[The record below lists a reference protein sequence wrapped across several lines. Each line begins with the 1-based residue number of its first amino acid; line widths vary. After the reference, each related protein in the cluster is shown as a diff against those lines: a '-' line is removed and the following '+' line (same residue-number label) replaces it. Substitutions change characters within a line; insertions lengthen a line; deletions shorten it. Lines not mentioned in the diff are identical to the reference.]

1 MYKQKTASL
10 ILIKVAMKKIILFAI
25 SVCGLFVSSIHG
37 QSLLQNP
44 AGRHALSLNGK
55 WQVIIDPYN
64 AGTTWKPIWK
74 DQHATG
80 KYDFYEYAF
89 TNTVTLTVPGD
100 FNHQMPELKYY
111 ESTVWYKKTF
121 AYRLQPGKK
130 AFLYFGA
137 VNYACDVYVNNQ
149 LAGSHEGGF
158 TPFQFEVTGKLKDTN
173 TVIVR
178 VNNQRKADNIPA
190 LNFDWWNYGGITRDV
205 SLIETPAAFINDYVV
220 QLAKNSYDTVCGW
233 VQLYPAVAGQTVNLR
248 VPGLI
253 NATITT
259 GSNGRAN
266 FSMAAKPQLWQPSA
280 PRLYTVTFKTETDSI
295 TDKIG
300 FRNIAVN
307 GTDILLNGKSIFLK
321 GINVHE
327 EIPQQQRRAVSAA
340 DARQLLGQAKELGC
354 NFVRLTH
361 YPHNEYMVRLADEMG
376 IMLWE
381 EVPLWQNIQFSNPA
395 ILAKADTMLKE
406 MITRDKNRC
415 SIITW
420 SMSNETSPSPGR
432 NQTIAAMASFARS
445 LDDTRL
451 ISSALFGTRIEGHN
465 AIIEDS
471 LAAVLDAIG
480 VNEYLGW
487 YVPWPTKPE
496 EMVWQN
502 PFGKPLIMSEFGA
515 ESLYGKH
522 GSADTNGQWNEE
534 REEQVYKEQIAM
546 FKNIP
551 FLRGTCPW
559 VLADFRSET
568 RLHPL
573 YQQGWNRKGL
583 LSDKGLKKKAW
594 YVMQSWYKSLN

>member
-1 MYKQKTASL
+1 MCKQKMAFL
-10 ILIKVAMKKIILFAI
+10 LLIKVATKKIIFFAI
-25 SVCGLFVSSIHG
+25 SICGLFVGSIYS

-44 AGRHALSLNGK
+44 GGRHALSLNGK

-89 TNTVTLTVPGD
+89 TNAVTLAVPGD

-121 AYRLQPGKK
+121 TYRLQPGKK

-137 VNYACDVYVNNQ
+137 VNYTCDVYVNNQ

-158 TPFQFEVTGKLKDTN
+158 TPFQFEVTSKLKDTN

-190 LNFDWWNYGGITRDV
+190 FNFDWWNYGGITRDV
-205 SLIETPAAFINDYVV
+205 SIIETPAAFINDYVV

-233 VQLYPAVAGQTVNLR
+233 VQLYPAIAGQKITLQ

-253 NATITT
+253 NTTITT
-259 GSNGRAN
+259 GGNGRAN

-280 PRLYTVTFKTETDSI
+280 PRLYTVTFKTKTDSV

-307 GTDILLNGKSIFLK
+307 GTDILLNGKAIFLK

-381 EVPLWQNIQFSNPA
+381 EIPLWQNIQFSNPA

-420 SMSNETSPSPGR
+420 SMSNETSPSPER
-432 NQTIAAMASFARS
+432 NQTIAAMAGFARS
-445 LDDTRL
+445 LDGTRL
-451 ISSALFGTRIEGHN
+451 ISSALFGTHIKGHN

-471 LAAVLDAIG
+471 LAAVLDVIG

-487 YVPWPTKPE
+487 YVPWPAKPE

-534 REEQVYKEQIAM
+534 REEQVYKEQVAM

>member
-1 MYKQKTASL
+1 MT
-10 ILIKVAMKKIILFAI
+10 KIILFAI
-25 SVCGLFVSSIHG
+25 SICGFFVSLLHG
-37 QSLLQNP
+37 QSMLQNP
-44 AGRHALSLNGK
+44 GGRHALSLNGK

-89 TNTVTLTVPGD
+89 TNAVTLTVPGD

-121 AYRLQPGKK
+121 IYRLLPGKK
-130 AFLYFGA
+130 VFLYFGA
-137 VNYACDVYVNNQ
+137 VNYVCDVYVNNQ
-149 LAGSHEGGF
+149 LACSHEGGF

-173 TVIVR
+173 TVIIR
-178 VNNQRKADNIPA
+178 VNNQRKVDNIPA

-205 SLIETPAAFINDYVV
+205 SLIETPAAFINDYSV

-233 VQLYPAVAGQTVNLR
+233 VQLYPAIAGQAVTLL

-253 NATITT
+253 NTTITT
-259 GSNGRAN
+259 GSKGRAN
-266 FSMAAKPQLWQPSA
+266 FSVAAKPQLWQPSA
-280 PRLYTVTFKTETDSI
+280 PRLYRVTLKTATDSI

-327 EIPQQQRRAVSAA
+327 EIPQQQRRAVGAA
-340 DARQLLGQAKELGC
+340 DARQLLGQAKQLGC

-361 YPHNEYMVRLADEMG
+361 YPHNEYMVLLADEMG

-406 MITRDKNRC
+406 MITRDRNRC

-420 SMSNETSPSPGR
+420 SMSNETTPSPGR
-432 NQTIAAMASFARS
+432 NQTITAMASFARS

-451 ISSALFGTRIEGHN
+451 ISSALFGTRIEGRN
-465 AIIEDS
+465 AVIADS
-471 LAAVLDAIG
+471 LAAVLDVIG

-487 YVPWPTKPE
+487 YVPWPAKPE
-496 EMVWQN
+496 EMIWQN
-502 PFGKPLIMSEFGA
+502 PFGKPLIMSDFGA

-522 GSADTNGQWNEE
+522 GSANINGLWNEE

-583 LSDKGLKKKAW
+583 LSNKGFRKKAW
-594 YVMQSWYKSLN
+594 YVMQAWYKNLH